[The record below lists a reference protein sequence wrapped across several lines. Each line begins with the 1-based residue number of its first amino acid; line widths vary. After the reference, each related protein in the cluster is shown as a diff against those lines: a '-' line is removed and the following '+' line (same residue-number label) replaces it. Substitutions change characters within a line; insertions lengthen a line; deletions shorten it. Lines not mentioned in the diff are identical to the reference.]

1 MNKPSAL
8 DFDAL
13 RPPAQQLTAE
23 HEEWRRRVMWRVDRY
38 AENENELFLEGY
50 EEYRDTRTNEI
61 IAHPYMGIYEFQDG
75 KIARWRDYFELNNKK
90 QG

>member
-1 MNKPSAL
+1 MNNPSAL

-23 HEEWRRRVMWRVDRY
+23 
-38 AENENELFLEGY
+38 
-50 EEYRDTRTNEI
+50 I
-61 IAHPYMGIYEFQDG
+61 IAHPYMGIYEFRDG
-75 KIARWRDYFELNNKK
+75 KIARWRDYFEMNNKK